1 MYTDAQRILPRPDLN
16 VGLASQ
22 EISLTNFISKNI
34 NIYLWYIINIII
46 ESIFIINLFE
56 DKNITRIFY
65 ESSQTS
71 TKTQNCWNVIGS
83 ANPEIFKR

>member
-1 MYTDAQRILPRPDLN
+1 M
-16 VGLASQ
+16 V
-22 EISLTNFISKNI
+22 
-34 NIYLWYIINIII
+34 
-46 ESIFIINLFE
+46 ESIFIINLFK

-83 ANPEIFKR
+83 ANPEIIKR